1 MPAAVS
7 MSGFTSWGDNAMKL
21 LFTAYVATLLAFIGL
36 DAIWLG
42 TMSSRLYKPAL
53 GDLLAGS
60 VRPVPAVL
68 FYLLYAGGIAAFA
81 VLPSAKPGI
90 ALLRGA
96 GLGLVAYA
104 TYDLTNQATLRRWP
118 ALITMADLTW
128 GMVATGLAAA
138 VACAVCR
145 ALLRG

>member
-1 MPAAVS
+1 MTLVKS
-7 MSGFTSWGDNAMKL
+7 IL
-21 LFTAYVATLLAFIGL
+21 TAYVAALLSFVCL
-36 DAIWLG
+36 DAVWLG

-53 GDLLAGS
+53 GDLLAAS

-68 FYLLYAGGIAAFA
+68 FYLLYIGGVVAFA
-81 VLPSAKPGI
+81 VLPSQKPGM

-118 ALITMADLTW
+118 PFVTVADLTW

-138 VACAVCR
+138 AACAACR
-145 ALLRG
+145 ALARS

>member
-1 MPAAVS
+1 MTLVKS
-7 MSGFTSWGDNAMKL
+7 IL
-21 LFTAYVATLLAFIGL
+21 TAYLATFLAFVCL
-36 DAIWLG
+36 DAVWLG
-42 TMSSRLYKPAL
+42 TMSSRFYKPAL

-68 FYLLYAGGIAAFA
+68 FYLLYIGGIVAFA
-81 VLPSAKPGI
+81 VLPSQKPGM

-104 TYDLTNQATLRRWP
+104 TYDLTNQATLRHWP
-118 ALITMADLTW
+118 PLVTVADLIW

-138 VACAVCR
+138 AACAACLWVAR
-145 ALLRG
+145 S